1 MDFLYLVLTVFIV
14 FGALILANHFWGK
27 DALFVIGIGSAIG
40 ASVYNIEDYGIQIG
54 NVIFGIDSIVYTVF
68 VFILLFCF
76 INYGE
81 KSTWALLFSAMGSI
95 LLTAVLQFIASCASI
110 GFNKDI
116 LLDFASYLISILSI
130 FVSMICVFKLFKIF
144 KNNNLNDYLNLLFNI
159 LIASIIASLI
169 YLGLMAVISGFK
181 ENFLGQLGASY
192 IAKLMSTAFSLLT
205 YFICTKFPYKKNL
218 ENNNQN
224 KNL

>member
-1 MDFLYLVLTVFIV
+1 
-14 FGALILANHFWGK
+14 
-27 DALFVIGIGSAIG
+27 
-40 ASVYNIEDYGIQIG
+40 
-54 NVIFGIDSIVYTVF
+54 
-68 VFILLFCF
+68 
-76 INYGE
+76 
-81 KSTWALLFSAMGSI
+81 
-95 LLTAVLQFIASCASI
+95 
-110 GFNKDI
+110 
-116 LLDFASYLISILSI
+116 
-130 FVSMICVFKLFKIF
+130 MICVFKLFKIF

-205 YFICTKFPYKKNL
+205 YFICTKFPYKNL

-224 KNL
+224 KNLYTYY

>member
-1 MDFLYLVLTVFIV
+1 MDFLYLVLTVFVI

-81 KSTWALLFSAMGSI
+81 KSTWGSI
-95 LLTAVLQFIASCASI
+95 I
-110 GFNKDI
+110 
-116 LLDFASYLISILSI
+116 
-130 FVSMICVFKLFKIF
+130 
-144 KNNNLNDYLNLLFNI
+144 
-159 LIASIIASLI
+159 
-169 YLGLMAVISGFK
+169 
-181 ENFLGQLGASY
+181 
-192 IAKLMSTAFSLLT
+192 
-205 YFICTKFPYKKNL
+205 
-218 ENNNQN
+218 
-224 KNL
+224 